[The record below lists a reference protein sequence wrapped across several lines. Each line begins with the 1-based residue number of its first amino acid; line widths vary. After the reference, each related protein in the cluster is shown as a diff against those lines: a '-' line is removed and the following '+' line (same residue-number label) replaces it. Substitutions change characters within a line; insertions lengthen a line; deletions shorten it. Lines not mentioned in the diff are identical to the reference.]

1 MTLRFDTFDL
11 TSPIRHLDLTSRFD
25 IAALTPDLF
34 PPLYNGGGSDGGFVG
49 RWIGIDYFRDV
60 TEVNVDKYI
69 MCNIK
74 KVRNVI
80 NVDNRDWF
88 RFIFKELLRAYIYLD
103 FRLLEVLLLVQN
115 EDIVNS
121 GAE

>member
-1 MTLRFDTFDL
+1 MSINTF
-11 TSPIRHLDLTSRFD
+11 
-25 IAALTPDLF
+25 
-34 PPLYNGGGSDGGFVG
+34 Y
-49 RWIGIDYFRDV
+49 
-60 TEVNVDKYI
+60 
-69 MCNIK
+69 NIK
-74 KVRNVI
+74 KVRKVI

-103 FRLLEVLLLVQN
+103 FRRLEVLLLVQN